1 MSTLVFVVGSAILLL
16 PASNLTLLE
25 HACGDKK
32 ENYSEKR
39 RRRTS
44 VLNEHQ

>member
-1 MSTLVFVVGSAILLL
+1 MSTLVSVLLSAILLV
-16 PASNLTLLE
+16 PASILTLLA
-25 HACGDKK
+25 HPGSDKK

-39 RRRTS
+39 RTF